1 MKAKL
6 KTGEIVELIRND
18 DFSAAKYLNK
28 ETSEYVYDD
37 EIELFVENQ
46 TYEQGVKDTI
56 DEAVKLLE
64 YANAGVLYIDYFKKK
79 MNEVMKI
86 PKDRI

>member
-37 EIELFVENQ
+37 EIELLVENH
-46 TYEQGVKDTI
+46 TYKPGVQDTI
-56 DEAVKLLE
+56 DEVVKILE
-64 YANAGVLYIDYFKKK
+64 ESSAGVLYVNYVKKK
-79 MNEVMKI
+79 LEEKLLR
-86 PKDRI
+86 D

>member
-1 MKAKL
+1 MERIDEVAYNYAKDNATL
-6 KTGEIVELIRND
+6 GLD
-18 DFSAAKYLNK
+18 YDQ
-28 ETSEYVYDD
+28 VYDG
-37 EIELFVENQ
+37 VKHG
-46 TYEQGVKDTI
+46 YEEGVKDSI
-56 DEAVKLLE
+56 REAVQLLE

>member
-37 EIELFVENQ
+37 EIELLVENH
-46 TYEQGVKDTI
+46 TYKQGVQDTI
-56 DEAVKLLE
+56 DEVVKILE
-64 YANAGVLYIDYFKKK
+64 ESSAGVLYVNYVKKK
-79 MNEVMKI
+79 LEEKLLR
-86 PKDRI
+86 D

>member
-6 KTGEIVELIRND
+6 KTGEIVELIKND
-18 DFSAAKYLNK
+18 DFSTAKYLNK

-37 EIELFVENQ
+37 EIELLVENH

-56 DEAVKLLE
+56 NEVVKMLE
-64 YANAGVLYIDYFKKK
+64 ESSAGVLYINY
-79 MNEVMKI
+79 MKR
-86 PKDRI
+86 KLEEKLLGD